1 MSGQGSLINQ
11 LEGALA
17 TKGLSKRAEMLGQIT
32 DLFMH
37 GSGNFSVDQIDLFDD
52 VMSKLVEQIE
62 LTARAAFG
70 SRLAKCADAP
80 GKVIRLLA
88 FDDEIEVAAP
98 VLKHSPRLG
107 DAALVENAR
116 TKSQAHLLAI
126 SERAT
131 LAEPVTD
138 VLVDRGNDLV
148 ITGTAR
154 NRGAKFSVSGFAML
168 ASRSKDNGDLAL
180 CVWSRP
186 DIPRQQLIKLFG
198 QATDIVRRKLEA
210 ADPRRAALI
219 RTAVAN
225 ASDEIQSTTRAGSNE
240 HATAMAHVESLHARG
255 QLNEAKLFDFAH
267 RADFDRTAAA
277 LSIMGDLSIGL
288 VERALVHDDGEQI
301 LVISKAIDLS
311 WDTTKSVLLLKP
323 GQEKLSNEIMNRYFA
338 SYFRLKTKTARAA
351 LQFYRLRQRASAS
364 SDASH

>member
-148 ITGTAR
+148 VTGTAR
-154 NRGAKFSVSGFAML
+154 NRGAKFVCLWLRDACL
-168 ASRSKDNGDLAL
+168 AVEGQR
-180 CVWSRP
+180 RP
-186 DIPRQQLIKLFG
+186 RTLRLVTPG
-198 QATDIVRRKLEA
+198 HPSAATHKAIRASNRYRKA
-210 ADPRRAALI
+210 
-219 RTAVAN
+219 
-225 ASDEIQSTTRAGSNE
+225 QAGSGRS
-240 HATAMAHVESLHARG
+240 AAC
-255 QLNEAKLFDFAH
+255 
-267 RADFDRTAAA
+267 RANPNCGCQCFGRDP
-277 LSIMGDLSIGL
+277 
-288 VERALVHDDGEQI
+288 VHD
-301 LVISKAIDLS
+301 A
-311 WDTTKSVLLLKP
+311 
-323 GQEKLSNEIMNRYFA
+323 R
-338 SYFRLKTKTARAA
+338 RLK
-351 LQFYRLRQRASAS
+351 
-364 SDASH
+364 